1 MSANILKIGHRGAMG
16 YCKENTIAS
25 FEKAIEL
32 GVDMIELDVHL
43 KNDKLFVAH
52 KIKKLA
58 DGCPTLEKVIDSV
71 GRRVKINVELKGK
84 GTAGPV
90 ALVIK
95 DYLGKGWSSNDFMV
109 SSFRAEELEDFKKI
123 NLGVKLGFLV
133 KNRRT
138 RIIKKAGKLSV
149 YSVNL
154 SLKLAKKGLINK
166 LHKQGFKV
174 FVWTANKKKDI
185 NRLMSLGADG
195 IFSDYPDRL

>member
-1 MSANILKIGHRGAMG
+1 MG

-32 GVDMIELDVHL
+32 GADMVELDVHL

-185 NRLMSLGADG
+185 NRLMSLDADG